1 MFEAIK
7 NNENICKEKL
17 IHFASWRQDMENVY
31 AGLDIVSLTSKN
43 EGTPVT
49 LIEAQAC
56 SKPVISTNV
65 GGVSDIMKHNI
76 TGYISEVNNLED
88 YSANLIKLI
97 ENKNKYSNMN
107 KKILNL

>member
-1 MFEAIK
+1 
-7 NNENICKEKL
+7 
-17 IHFASWRQDMENVY
+17 MENVY

-97 ENKNKYSNMN
+97 ENKNKRVLMGNEGYAFSNANFSYKRLVSNMN
-107 KKILNL
+107 ELYKSLEKH